1 MNIYDIAKLANTS
14 TATVSRA
21 LNGKTGV
28 SNKTREKV
36 LKIVDDFG
44 YVLNS
49 FAQGLN
55 HDSIKMVG
63 VLCYDINDV
72 YCAQCISALERLLR
86 ENGYNMILCN
96 TGNEATSKKKHFDI
110 LLSKRVDA
118 IFLVSSKYSI
128 NIDNEYIAKAAAE
141 IPVALLNSYI
151 NVDNLYCI
159 VCDDRLAME
168 EAVSFLASN
177 GHSRIAYLHGELL
190 FSGKRQLQ
198 GYLDGLAANRLELD
212 RRLIVNNPFNGETLL
227 SDGEMMIKQLL
238 DTGIDFT
245 AVLVSDDPYAA
256 GAMKVLQANDKK
268 IPSDIEV
275 IGYDNSSVCDYT
287 TPELSS
293 IDSKVEI
300 ITDLAVRYFLQ
311 KLKGEIVP
319 KMTTLTANI
328 VNRGSTIIET
338 GRLP

>member
-21 LNGKTGV
+21 LNDKTGV
-28 SNKTREKV
+28 SDKTRKKI
-36 LKIVDDFG
+36 LKIVNESG

-55 HDSIKMVG
+55 HGSIKTVG
-63 VLCYDINDV
+63 VLCYDFNDL
-72 YCAQCISALERLLR
+72 YCARCISVLERLLR
-86 ENGYNMILCN
+86 ENGYNMILCS
-96 TGNEATSKKKHFDI
+96 TGIEETSKKKHFDI
-110 LLSKRVDA
+110 LLSKKVDA

-151 NVDNLYCI
+151 NVDNIYCI

-168 EAVSFLASN
+168 EAISFLVSH
-177 GHSRIAYLHGELL
+177 GHNRIAYLHGELI

-198 GYLDGLAANRLELD
+198 GYLDGITANGLEAD
-212 RRLIVNNPFNGETLL
+212 RRLIVNNTFNGVTLL
-227 SDGEMMIKQLL
+227 SDGEQMTKQLL
-238 DTGIDFT
+238 EAGIDFT

-256 GAMKVLQANDKK
+256 GAMKALQAAGKK
-268 IPSDIEV
+268 IPGDVEI

-287 TPELSS
+287 APELSS
-293 IDSKVEI
+293 IDSKVDMI
-300 ITDLAVRYFLQ
+300 SDLAVRFFLQ
-311 KLKGEIVP
+311 KVKGESVP
-319 KMTTLTANI
+319 KTTTLAANI
-328 VNRGSTIIET
+328 VHRGSTITILEAS
-338 GRLP
+338 